1 MRSYSAKRR
10 SFSPSLASASLEDRK
25 APSSIGVV
33 QNVVAPVSLATS
45 LASSTASA
53 TVGSHANQE
62 ASPTNTVT
70 QPTTASV
77 TGSLYVT
84 QNLTGPGSSIGNSA
98 TQGAAAVSFSTTEQ
112 AASPINNVTQPTTA
126 RVSYSAGVNQTVAGG
141 QSQITNISTQNAQA
155 SFASTTNQAANP
167 DTHVTQ
173 AVTATVS

>member
-33 QNVVAPVSLATS
+33 QNVVAPVSLAMS

-62 ASPTNTVT
+62 ASPNNSVT

-77 TGSLYVT
+77 TGSLHVT

-98 TQGAAAVSFSTTEQ
+98 TQRAAAVASSMTEQ
-112 AASPINNVTQPTTA
+112 VASPTSSVSQPTTA
-126 RVSYSAGVNQTVAGG
+126 QVSYSAGVKQTVAGG
-141 QSQITNISTQNAQA
+141 QSQITNISTQNAHA
-155 SFASTTNQAANP
+155 SFDSSITQNASPVNSE
-167 DTHVTQ
+167 TQ
-173 AVTATVS
+173 TVSATVS

>member
-53 TVGSHANQE
+53 TVGSHATQE
-62 ASPTNTVT
+62 APPTNAVT

-77 TGSLYVT
+77 TGSLQVT
-84 QNLTGPGSSIGNSA
+84 QNLTGPGSSISNSA

-173 AVTATVS
+173 AVTAKVS